1 MGITRLQDI
10 LGKSSW
16 PVTHLKSLCLKHQIF
31 KTGKKPC
38 LTSPPIPRHLP
49 KKLMNRRQLG
59 KGRTEHNRL
68 DVTVSNTAGKSGNR
82 TRQSAETLSGNAW
95 PQKLSTINVNK
106 MKKENGNVESTT
118 PSGHLLHATSTPSS
132 WK

>member
-1 MGITRLQDI
+1 
-10 LGKSSW
+10 
-16 PVTHLKSLCLKHQIF
+16 
-31 KTGKKPC
+31 
-38 LTSPPIPRHLP
+38 
-49 KKLMNRRQLG
+49 MNRRQLG